1 MPWSLLLLWL
11 LVVVVVVVEGVSSSI
26 PVVEG
31 VVVDKRKSKVPA
43 DRATVMFCKVYKI
56 VIALSLGVLSTHAP
70 MMGAK
75 RTTAAESVRPKREVR
90 SREEGWREKRVRA
103 TVNSQARE
111 PHIERK
117 CEMYM

>member
-1 MPWSLLLLWL
+1 MPWLLL
-11 LVVVVVVVEGVSSSI
+11 LVVVVVEGGSSSM

-31 VVVDKRKSKVPA
+31 VVVDKRKSKVAA

-56 VIALSLGVLSTHAP
+56 VTALSLGVVSTHAP

-75 RTTAAESVRPKREVR
+75 RTTAAESARPKREVR
-90 SREEGWREKRVRA
+90 SREEGWRERRERA

-117 CEMYM
+117 CEIYM